1 MPRYVDK
8 KADQLKITF
17 RVSSIAL
24 QNYKYVKKKLQNMS
38 QAEFGLYLITLAQ
51 KYESGE
57 LIKDVSSEIINQEL
71 ISTIKQLLKEGIVTV
86 NPHEIQSQKEA
97 LPTSEKPI
105 QTQQINSDD
114 DDFEIV
120 LDINETIETT
130 KESKKETSE
139 ETLEEQK
146 IDEKELAII
155 LEALAKRK

>member
-51 KYESGE
+51 KYESGD
-57 LIKDVSSEIINQEL
+57 LIKDVSSKIINQEL

-120 LDINETIETT
+120 FDDIETIESSN
-130 KESKKETSE
+130 ESKKEVSE
-139 ETLEEQK
+139 EPADEQEFDEEE
-146 IDEKELAII
+146 IALI
-155 LEALAKRK
+155 LKALAKGK